1 LNISLRDFIFR
12 SLLFDLEINVFR
24 KSGINVGADIT
35 QSEAHLLADSLDLF
49 SIERRNDALEMAR
62 LYAVLLAF
70 ESTEQSMTRGALE
83 EAKGPRWWDT
93 DAVPEKMRTNVKKR
107 EHNIRKNS

>member
-1 LNISLRDFIFR
+1 LSSALRDFIFR
-12 SLLFDLEINVFR
+12 GLLFESESNVFR
-24 KSGINVGADIT
+24 KAGINIGADIT

-62 LYAVLLAF
+62 LYAVLHAF
-70 ESTEQSMTRGALE
+70 ENTVRSMIRGALE
-83 EAKGPRWWDT
+83 KAKGPRWWDT
-93 DAVPEKMRTNVKKR
+93 DAVPEKMRNNVKKR